1 MGRGKHNSSSMLCK
15 CCYSGENA
23 INFSSL
29 FLVKLPPFPCGSA
42 TTAPLR
48 GSATTAP
55 LRGSATTAPL
65 RGSATTAPLRGSA
78 TTAPLRGSAT
88 TAPLR
93 GSATTAPLRGSATTA
108 PLRGSATTAPLRGSA
123 TTAPLRGSATTA
135 PLRGSVTTAP
145 LRGSATTAPL
155 CGSATTLP
163 FCAAEIP
170 SSLLWWGDITGLSTH
185 EVEKYVEEATK
196 FNFIHVVKEE
206 GKGTRR
212 QASLFYIQTRNKSY
226 QYDEDRGPFK
236 FYAAK
241 YFNSD
246 RKVNYTLDE
255 EADINDENKP
265 KKRKVIEIIDDDLSS
280 EENSETIQQAREGTY
295 PVAKEAANITGE
307 HVKDFSEGR
316 KGFQE
321 TAKGGAKQLA
331 TQFKPLNVAYG
342 LYENDSSYI
351 LVLHTPG
358 IENKSD
364 LMVTSIND
372 KFIIING
379 SFNGKVAGKVGQFE
393 AQVDLP
399 NKIEAIS
406 AKIEVEHG
414 ISTITL
420 RKIYVQMYVYVVY
433 YGSTYLDPKKCKAN
447 NFDPIKKIGMSSMG
461 KRASADDQNSQK
473 RDEERRSSGRKID
486 AIKEKKEE
494 FSITEISGPPAQKD
508 WSHFT
513 GDQMKIVKMLKTL
526 MNRYAMLCLNSDIR
540 IVKLY
545 GMQFTVSQ

>member
-1 MGRGKHNSSSMLCK
+1 VLRKSRAR
-15 CCYSGENA
+15 CYG
-23 INFSSL
+23 
-29 FLVKLPPFPCGSA
+29 G
-42 TTAPLR
+42 
-48 GSATTAP
+48 
-55 LRGSATTAPL
+55 
-65 RGSATTAPLRGSA
+65 
-78 TTAPLRGSAT
+78 
-88 TAPLR
+88 
-93 GSATTAPLRGSATTA
+93 
-108 PLRGSATTAPLRGSA
+108 
-123 TTAPLRGSATTA
+123 
-135 PLRGSVTTAP
+135 
-145 LRGSATTAPL
+145 
-155 CGSATTLP
+155 
-163 FCAAEIP
+163 
-170 SSLLWWGDITGLSTH
+170 GDITGLSTH

-206 GKGTRR
+206 EKGTRR

-255 EADINDENKP
+255 EADINGENKP

-331 TQFKPLNVAYG
+331 TQFKSRVSDYAKPLNVAYG

-351 LVLHTPG
+351 LILHTPG
-358 IENKSD
+358 IENK
-364 LMVTSIND
+364 L
-372 KFIIING
+372 
-379 SFNGKVAGKVGQFE
+379 AGKAILSNLPVGQFE

-420 RKIYVQMYVYVVY
+420 RKSNT
-433 YGSTYLDPKKCKAN
+433 G
-447 NFDPIKKIGMSSMG
+447 KIL
-461 KRASADDQNSQK
+461 
-473 RDEERRSSGRKID
+473 
-486 AIKEKKEE
+486 
-494 FSITEISGPPAQKD
+494 EI
-508 WSHFT
+508 
-513 GDQMKIVKMLKTL
+513 I
-526 MNRYAMLCLNSDIR
+526 
-540 IVKLY
+540 
-545 GMQFTVSQ
+545 

>member
-29 FLVKLPPFPCGSA
+29 FLVNNLTESLRRLPPSPCGSA

-108 PLRGSATTAPLRGSA
+108 PLRGRVLP
-123 TTAPLRGSATTA
+123 P
-135 PLRGSVTTAP
+135 
-145 LRGSATTAPL
+145 
-155 CGSATTLP
+155 LP
-163 FCAAEIP
+163 FVGVQPPLPFVGVLPPLPFVGVPYIRVQHFP
-170 SSLLWWGDITGLSTH
+170 SFPWVFSSFGFVH
-185 EVEKYVEEATK
+185 
-196 FNFIHVVKEE
+196 FR
-206 GKGTRR
+206 TRR

-226 QYDEDRGPFK
+226 QYDEDRDRGPFK

-331 TQFKPLNVAYG
+331 TQFKSRVSDYAKPLNVAYG
-342 LYENDSSYI
+342 LYEN
-351 LVLHTPG
+351 
-358 IENKSD
+358 E
-364 LMVTSIND
+364 
-372 KFIIING
+372 
-379 SFNGKVAGKVGQFE
+379 
-393 AQVDLP
+393 
-399 NKIEAIS
+399 IEAIS

-420 RKIYVQMYVYVVY
+420 RKSNT
-433 YGSTYLDPKKCKAN
+433 G
-447 NFDPIKKIGMSSMG
+447 KIL
-461 KRASADDQNSQK
+461 
-473 RDEERRSSGRKID
+473 
-486 AIKEKKEE
+486 
-494 FSITEISGPPAQKD
+494 EI
-508 WSHFT
+508 
-513 GDQMKIVKMLKTL
+513 I
-526 MNRYAMLCLNSDIR
+526 
-540 IVKLY
+540 
-545 GMQFTVSQ
+545 

>member
-29 FLVKLPPFPCGSA
+29 FLVKLPPSPCGSA

-123 TTAPLRGSATTA
+123 TTAPLRGRVLPPLPFVGECYHRSPSWECNHRSPSWECYHRSPSWECYHRSPSWESA
-135 PLRGSVTTAP
+135 TTAP

-155 CGSATTLP
+155 RGSATTAPLRGSATTAPLRGSATTAPLRGSATTLP
-163 FCAAEIP
+163 FVGVPYIRVQHFP
-170 SSLLWWGDITGLSTH
+170 SFPWVFSSFGFVH
-185 EVEKYVEEATK
+185 
-196 FNFIHVVKEE
+196 FR
-206 GKGTRR
+206 TRR

-331 TQFKPLNVAYG
+331 TQFKSRVSDYAKPLNVAYG
-342 LYENDSSYI
+342 LYENEY
-351 LVLHTPG
+351 V
-358 IENKSD
+358 
-364 LMVTSIND
+364 SI
-372 KFIIING
+372 
-379 SFNGKVAGKVGQFE
+379 
-393 AQVDLP
+393 
-399 NKIEAIS
+399 
-406 AKIEVEHG
+406 
-414 ISTITL
+414 
-420 RKIYVQMYVYVVY
+420 
-433 YGSTYLDPKKCKAN
+433 
-447 NFDPIKKIGMSSMG
+447 
-461 KRASADDQNSQK
+461 
-473 RDEERRSSGRKID
+473 
-486 AIKEKKEE
+486 
-494 FSITEISGPPAQKD
+494 
-508 WSHFT
+508 
-513 GDQMKIVKMLKTL
+513 
-526 MNRYAMLCLNSDIR
+526 
-540 IVKLY
+540 
-545 GMQFTVSQ
+545 

>member
-29 FLVKLPPFPCGSA
+29 FLVNNLTESLRRLPPSPCGSA

-135 PLRGSVTTAP
+135 PLRGRVLPPLPFVGECYHRSPSWESATTAP

-155 CGSATTLP
+155 RGSATTAPLRGRVLPPLP
-163 FCAAEIP
+163 FVGD
-170 SSLLWWGDITGLSTH
+170 LLRKSRARCYGGGDITGLSTH

-206 GKGTRR
+206 EKGTRR

-331 TQFKPLNVAYG
+331 TQFKSRVSDYAKPLNVAYG
-342 LYENDSSYI
+342 LYEN
-351 LVLHTPG
+351 
-358 IENKSD
+358 E
-364 LMVTSIND
+364 
-372 KFIIING
+372 
-379 SFNGKVAGKVGQFE
+379 
-393 AQVDLP
+393 
-399 NKIEAIS
+399 IEAIS

-420 RKIYVQMYVYVVY
+420 RKSNT
-433 YGSTYLDPKKCKAN
+433 G
-447 NFDPIKKIGMSSMG
+447 KIL
-461 KRASADDQNSQK
+461 
-473 RDEERRSSGRKID
+473 
-486 AIKEKKEE
+486 
-494 FSITEISGPPAQKD
+494 EI
-508 WSHFT
+508 
-513 GDQMKIVKMLKTL
+513 I
-526 MNRYAMLCLNSDIR
+526 
-540 IVKLY
+540 
-545 GMQFTVSQ
+545 

>member
-1 MGRGKHNSSSMLCK
+1 MGRGKHNSSSMLC
-15 CCYSGENA
+15 YHPP
-23 INFSSL
+23 
-29 FLVKLPPFPCGSA
+29 LVGVQPPLPFVGVQPPLPFVGVQPPLPFVGVQPPLPFVGVQPPLPFVGVQPPLPFVGVLPPLPFVGVQPPLPFVGVQPPLPFVGVLPPLPFVGECYHRSPSWESA

-65 RGSATTAPLRGSA
+65 RGSATTAPLRGRVL
-78 TTAPLRGSAT
+78 P
-88 TAPLR
+88 P
-93 GSATTAPLRGSATTA
+93 
-108 PLRGSATTAPLRGSA
+108 
-123 TTAPLRGSATTA
+123 
-135 PLRGSVTTAP
+135 
-145 LRGSATTAPL
+145 
-155 CGSATTLP
+155 LP
-163 FCAAEIP
+163 FVGVQPPLPFVGVQPPLPFVGVQPPLPFVGVLPPLPFVGVQPP
-170 SSLLWWGDITGLSTH
+170 SPFLLRKSRARCYGGGDITGLSTH

-206 GKGTRR
+206 EKGTRR

-331 TQFKPLNVAYG
+331 TQFKSRVSDYAKPLNVAYG
-342 LYENDSSYI
+342 LYEN
-351 LVLHTPG
+351 
-358 IENKSD
+358 E
-364 LMVTSIND
+364 
-372 KFIIING
+372 
-379 SFNGKVAGKVGQFE
+379 
-393 AQVDLP
+393 
-399 NKIEAIS
+399 IEAIS

-420 RKIYVQMYVYVVY
+420 RKSNT
-433 YGSTYLDPKKCKAN
+433 G
-447 NFDPIKKIGMSSMG
+447 KIL
-461 KRASADDQNSQK
+461 
-473 RDEERRSSGRKID
+473 
-486 AIKEKKEE
+486 
-494 FSITEISGPPAQKD
+494 EI
-508 WSHFT
+508 
-513 GDQMKIVKMLKTL
+513 I
-526 MNRYAMLCLNSDIR
+526 
-540 IVKLY
+540 
-545 GMQFTVSQ
+545 

>member
-29 FLVKLPPFPCGSA
+29 FLVNV
-42 TTAPLR
+42 LR
-48 GSATTAP
+48 KSRARCYG
-55 LRGSATTAPL
+55 G
-65 RGSATTAPLRGSA
+65 
-78 TTAPLRGSAT
+78 
-88 TAPLR
+88 
-93 GSATTAPLRGSATTA
+93 
-108 PLRGSATTAPLRGSA
+108 
-123 TTAPLRGSATTA
+123 
-135 PLRGSVTTAP
+135 
-145 LRGSATTAPL
+145 
-155 CGSATTLP
+155 
-163 FCAAEIP
+163 
-170 SSLLWWGDITGLSTH
+170 GDITGLSTH
-185 EVEKYVEEATK
+185 VVEKYVEEATK

-206 GKGTRR
+206 EKGTRR

-226 QYDEDRGPFK
+226 QYDEDRDRGPFK

-331 TQFKPLNVAYG
+331 TQFKSRVSDYAKPLNVAYG
-342 LYENDSSYI
+342 LYEN
-351 LVLHTPG
+351 
-358 IENKSD
+358 E
-364 LMVTSIND
+364 
-372 KFIIING
+372 
-379 SFNGKVAGKVGQFE
+379 
-393 AQVDLP
+393 
-399 NKIEAIS
+399 IEAIS

-420 RKIYVQMYVYVVY
+420 RKIY

-461 KRASADDQNSQK
+461 RRASADDQNSQK
-473 RDEERRSSGRKID
+473 RDEERRSSGRK
-486 AIKEKKEE
+486 EEKEE
-494 FSITEISGPPAQKD
+494 FSVTEISGPPAQKD

-513 GDQMKIVKMLKTL
+513 GDRMKIVKMLKTL